1 VEEKL
6 TESTERKEC
15 WGGGRP
21 CSNAKAGEDREAE
34 SMRSS
39 PEMQL

>member
-21 CSNAKAGEDREAE
+21 RSNAKAVEGREAG
-34 SMRSS
+34 SMRPSL
-39 PEMQL
+39 EMQL